1 MQSSREQLVYVCYSP
16 PADEMGGDRRALPLP
31 EVTVPIGALPGPKGP
46 ANDPQLLKGKA
57 VRKKF
62 GRRWYN
68 GAVESYSKANGYRI
82 KYEDGDVEELWADD
96 VTPLLCQMA

>member
-1 MQSSREQLVYVCYSP
+1 MCATRRQPMRWVETDGLFHFLRSRCRSVPC
-16 PADEMGGDRRALPLP
+16 RAQ
-31 EVTVPIGALPGPKGP
+31 KGP

-68 GAVESYSKANGYRI
+68 GSVESCTKANGYRI